1 MSQSPLDDQ
10 NGEAR
15 AWPLPYL
22 LEAVSPPLNQP
33 RILPK
38 PSAFQKQVVVQTPTV
53 GEVGIGL
60 GGPFWDEPYEMHD
73 ALSPSLLLPLEA
85 WLRPGENDDGEQYPL
100 PDLFNHNAAL
110 IVSPRFMEVAT
121 PFLRDFEVLPIRFE
135 STPEGEDPI
144 VKGGGETI
152 EGYGWL
158 RTWRRLDVIDRPRS
172 EFCPMLT
179 PERDSPYRDAP
190 VTIHDWSNLSLSPIP
205 VGEHLFGLAGLLGG
219 RRFFSLELYRAIHQA
234 GLLVHF
240 RPVSLNV
247 ADKAKHWAEA
257 RALKASVGGGQ

>member
-1 MSQSPLDDQ
+1 MSQSSSDNL

-15 AWPLPYL
+15 AWPLAYL

-33 RILPK
+33 RMLPK
-38 PSAFQKQVVVQTPTV
+38 PSAFQRQAVVQAPGI
-53 GEVGIGL
+53 GEVAIGL
-60 GGPFWDEPYEMHD
+60 GGPFWDEGYEMHD
-73 ALSPSLLLPLEA
+73 ALAPTLPLPLEA
-85 WLRPGENDDGEQYPL
+85 WLRPGENDEGQQYPL

-135 STPEGEDPI
+135 STPEGEDPT
-144 VKGGGETI
+144 VKGGGEMI

-158 RTWRRLDVIDRPRS
+158 RTWRRLDVIDRLRS
-172 EFCPMLT
+172 EFRPMLP
-179 PERDSPYRDAP
+179 PEPDSPYRDAP
-190 VTIHDWSNLSLSPIP
+190 VSIHDWSNLVLSPIP

-234 GLLVHF
+234 DLLVHF
-240 RPVSLNV
+240 RPASLNV
-247 ADKAKHWAEA
+247 ADNAKHRAEA
-257 RALKASVGGGQ
+257 RGLKASLEGGQ